1 MEILRVPPYNI
12 TAAVL
17 PVSIPGDSYDV
28 SVIDMVDSSL
38 STLSV
43 VADSDGNVTIPLD
56 ATYDSRYLIQV
67 DEEEVEVELVR
78 PYVNP
83 NSKADIASDVSA
95 YANNEEIARAI
106 IDSIISEGFYY
117 KKHVLE
123 ITGMGADYLPVWVE
137 ARKVLQ
143 VYENNVL
150 VYDAANP
157 SLYNRVFAI
166 SADKTSIVE
175 TTYQDGTNL
184 NRREGAPIIIP
195 MAGTD
200 SNSITYF
207 HRGFVKE
214 ADYRIVLVTGYK
226 NVPSDIARATE
237 LLVEDIDCGKLDY
250 YKRYISDY
258 STDQFKIR
266 FDNKVFEGTGN
277 VIVDK
282 ILSKYYKSIT
292 RLGVL

>member
-1 MEILRVPPYNI
+1 MEILRVPPYSDI
-12 TAAVL
+12 SVTL
-17 PVSIPGDSYDV
+17 EVSIPEDSYDV
-28 SVIDMVDSSL
+28 AVIDLVDSSL
-38 STLSV
+38 SYMTID
-43 VADSDGNVTIPLD
+43 ADSDGNISVPLD
-56 ATYDSRYLIQV
+56 GTYDSHYLIQV
-67 DEEEVEVELVR
+67 DEQEFEIDVVR

-83 NSKADIASDVSA
+83 NSKGDIASDIDS
-95 YANNEEIARAI
+95 YAKNEEIARAV
-106 IDSIISEGFYY
+106 IDSIIQEGFYY

-123 ITGMGADYLPVWVE
+123 MTGMGADYLPMWVE
-137 ARKVLQ
+137 GKKVLE

-150 VYDAANP
+150 IYDASNP
-157 SLYNRVFAI
+157 SDYARSFAV
-166 SADKTSIVE
+166 SADKTAIVE
-175 TTYQDGTNL
+175 TTYQDGTTL
-184 NRREGAPIIIP
+184 NRREGAPIIVP

-207 HRGFVKE
+207 NRGFVRG
-214 ADYRIVLVTGYK
+214 ADYKIVLVTGYK

-237 LLVEDIDCGKLDY
+237 MLVEDIDCGKLDY

-258 STDQFKIR
+258 STDQFKIK

-277 VIVDK
+277 VLVDK

>member
-1 MEILRVPPYNI
+1 MEILRVPPYSDI
-12 TAAVL
+12 SVEL
-17 PVSIPGDSYDV
+17 QVSIPGDPYEV
-28 SVIDMVDSSL
+28 AVIDMVDSSL
-38 STLSV
+38 SNLTLV
-43 VADSDGNVTIPLD
+43 SDDDGKITVPLD

-67 DEEEVEVELVR
+67 DEEEFEVEVTR

-83 NSKADIASDVSA
+83 NTKADIASDISS
-95 YANNEEIARAI
+95 YEKNEEIARAI
-106 IDSIISEGFYY
+106 IDSIIQEGFYY

-123 ITGMGADYLPVWVE
+123 ITGMGADYLPIWVE
-137 ARKVLQ
+137 GKKVLQ

-150 VYDAANP
+150 VYDADNA
-157 SLYNRVFAI
+157 SSYTRKFAI
-166 SADKTSIVE
+166 SSDKTAIVE
-175 TTYQDGTNL
+175 TTYEDGTNL

-195 MAGTD
+195 IAGTD
-200 SNSITYF
+200 SNSVTYF

-214 ADYRIVLVTGYK
+214 ADYKVILVTGYR
-226 NVPSDIARATE
+226 NVPSDIVRATE
-237 LLVEDIDCGKLDY
+237 LLIEDIDCGKLDY

-258 STDQFKIR
+258 STDQFKIK